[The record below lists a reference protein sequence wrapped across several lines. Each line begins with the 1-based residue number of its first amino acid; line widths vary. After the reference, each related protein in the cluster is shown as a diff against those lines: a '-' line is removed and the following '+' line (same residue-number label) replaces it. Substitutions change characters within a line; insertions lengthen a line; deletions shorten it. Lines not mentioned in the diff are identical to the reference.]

1 MRRRRPAFRGGA
13 ARRNGSMP
21 SCRPRRRCRR
31 CLRLL
36 RQRYPGG
43 REPSAPRHRCHRRR
57 PVRPIALNFYAHVD
71 GGIKQQTSHSHR
83 CRVYISQSRIRN
95 LNEIWF
101 LASSTTEER
110 RVLAKPRWRS
120 TSGRAYPTVS
130 LSIKTCAYFDS
141 VQLYIVAEFPPGI
154 RRTSLQCVLNA
165 IDKT

>member
-1 MRRRRPAFRGGA
+1 MIGVSNLPCWRNRG
-13 ARRNGSMP
+13 RDNERKRNY
-21 SCRPRRRCRR
+21 
-31 CLRLL
+31 LRN
-36 RQRYPGG
+36 Y
-43 REPSAPRHRCHRRR
+43 REIRRR

-101 LASSTTEER
+101 LSSSTTEER

-130 LSIKTCAYFDS
+130 LSIKMCAYFDS